1 MNLVLSFSST
11 HIFIYLHLPLLTHLH
26 DALHLSCVCLPQR
39 LNVSWQSPGQL
50 RPEKARHLAQGIIAS
65 HPTFRPQ
72 DSQSLSTTTLP
83 CQALW
88 LRASEHHSFY
98 CLCHLYHEFWH
109 TLAGLEAS
117 INFFLYL
124 LSIHFLGLPIEH
136 ISCSSL
142 HRPDTLHG
150 GERKCV
156 EEDLVSHE

>member
-1 MNLVLSFSST
+1 MNESRMTWMNLVLSFSST
-11 HIFIYLHLPLLTHLH
+11 HIFIYLHLPLLTHLHLPLLTHLH

-109 TLAGLEAS
+109 TLAGLEAN
-117 INFFLYL
+117 INFF
-124 LSIHFLGLPIEH
+124 SV
-136 ISCSSL
+136 SSQYSFSGVANRAYQL
-142 HRPDTLHG
+142 
-150 GERKCV
+150 
-156 EEDLVSHE
+156 